1 MAARKPDAVLSPKG
15 GFLPN
20 IGGTV
25 QTFAKV
31 APAFVVPYAATELIA
46 AAMQRIPQVQQYT
59 QGRWGRLGVNVLS
72 ALLAVGL
79 TAGMEYRRA
88 APGQRARILRGKLP
102 LAVLG
107 AGLAAVRPEVSAL
120 WEQAKSKLG
129 NMLPGGMGAPALPV
143 QTPAQIAPL
152 AQVRQLAPMAI
163 RRAGGV
169 SPAEFSKLYAR
180 AGGMG
185 SRGRYLGD
193 Y

>member
-20 IGGTV
+20 VGGAV

-46 AAMQRIPQVQQYT
+46 AGMQRIPQVQQYT

-72 ALLAVGL
+72 ALLAVAL

-120 WEQAKSKLG
+120 WEQAKSRLS

-143 QTPAQIAPL
+143 QTPAQIGAPL

-169 SPAEFSKLYAR
+169 GPAEFSKLYAR

-185 SRGRYLGD
+185 RGRYLGD

>member
-1 MAARKPDAVLSPKG
+1 MARKPDQVLSPKG

-20 IGGTV
+20 VAGSV

-31 APAFVVPYAATELIA
+31 APAFVVPYAATELIS
-46 AAMQRIPQVQQYT
+46 AAMLRVPQIAQYSQSRVGRI
-59 QGRWGRLGVNVLS
+59 GINLLS

-88 APGQRARILRGKLP
+88 APGQRARVLRGKLP

-120 WEQAKSKLG
+120 WEQAKGRLSA
-129 NMLPGGMGAPALPV
+129 MLPGGNTV
-143 QTPAQIAPL
+143 STQ
-152 AQVRQLAPMAI
+152 APMEKVVVSQMPSRPQLRIASPLS
-163 RRAGGV
+163 RAGGV
-169 SPAEFSKLYAR
+169 SAGEFSKLYTR
-180 AGGMG
+180 AGGME